1 MLALV
6 LFACADAPTSPDA
19 LDWDRFSVDVVD
31 GYGEADIPAGA
42 VWTAECCAEDG
53 ACLSVDKWGRR
64 DEITHIACPTGSGW
78 VDVVWVLPE

>member
-42 VWTAECCAEDG
+42 VWTAECNGED
-53 ACLSVDKWGRR
+53 SPDKWSRYSEGVLIRCGPEY
-64 DEITHIACPTGSGW
+64 DW